1 MDYSSKD
8 FQQVCHFL
16 KSIMSPEQETP
27 APEFQWRKVYHKHS
41 TTIRALAG
49 VKTPPLIMFRDW
61 VIYRT

>member
-16 KSIMSPEQETP
+16 KSIMSPEQETL
-27 APEFQWRKVYHKHS
+27 ATEFQWRKVCHKHS
-41 TTIRALAG
+41 TTIHALAG
-49 VKTPPLIMFRDW
+49 VNTPPLIMFRDR